1 MGGFNSGRHG
11 GKGTTQGRN
20 TLDVRKLQRDRLL
33 IPGYRFYTS
42 WTRNGQPNGSISVS
56 VNTGS
61 VNLIYRH
68 GGDTGQ
74 DMNYPVLI
82 DWTPCNYGGK
92 RAWWKC
98 PCCGRRVAV
107 LYSGKMFACR
117 RCHGLDYESTRSSEE
132 SQAFARADKVR
143 KRLGWV
149 AGIAHPIGDRPKGMH
164 QQTYGRWLTTYNNLA
179 MQAIGASS
187 ASLDKMMGRL
197 HQIDRAADKYDD

>member
-1 MGGFNSGRHG
+1 MGGSNSGRHG
-11 GKGTTQGRN
+11 GKSTTRGRN
-20 TLDVRKLQRDRLL
+20 TLDVRKWQRDRLL
-33 IPGYRFYTS
+33 IPGYRFDTS
-42 WTRNGQPNGSISVS
+42 WTRNGQPNGSISVM

-117 RCHGLDYESTRSSEE
+117 HCHRLDYESTRTAPDSKPYE
-132 SQAFARADKVR
+132 RADNVR
-143 KRLGWV
+143 RRLGWV
-149 AGIAHPIGDRPKGMH
+149 AGIAHPPGDRPKGMH
-164 QQTYGRWLTTYNNLA
+164 RQTYWRWLTVYDDLA
-179 MQAIGASS
+179 MRAIGASR
-187 ASLDKMMGRL
+187 AILDKMVGRL
-197 HQIDRAADKYDD
+197 HKINPRADKYET

>member
-1 MGGFNSGRHG
+1 M
-11 GKGTTQGRN
+11 
-20 TLDVRKLQRDRLL
+20 
-33 IPGYRFYTS
+33 
-42 WTRNGQPNGSISVS
+42 

-74 DMNYPVLI
+74 EMNYPVLI

-117 RCHGLDYESTRSSEE
+117 HCHRLDYESTRTAPDSKPYE
-132 SQAFARADKVR
+132 RADNVR
-143 KRLGWV
+143 RRLGWCAGV
-149 AGIAHPIGDRPKGMH
+149 ANPQGDKPKGMH
-164 QQTYGRWLTTYNNLA
+164 WTTFER
-179 MQAIGASS
+179 Q
-187 ASLDKMMGRL
+187 LDKLNQHCADAYGSTDRL
-197 HQIDRAADKYDD
+197 VTRLRGKMNKIGL

>member
-1 MGGFNSGRHG
+1 MGGSNSGRHG
-11 GKGTTQGRN
+11 SNGTTQGRS
-20 TLDVRKLQRDRLL
+20 TLDVRKLKRDGVL
-33 IPGYRFYTS
+33 IPGYRFVSS
-42 WTRNGQPNGSISVS
+42 WTRNGQPNGSISVM

-117 RCHGLDYESTRSSEE
+117 HCHRLDYESTRTAPDSKPYE
-132 SQAFARADKVR
+132 RADNLR
-143 KRLGWV
+143 RRLGWCAGV
-149 AGIAHPIGDRPKGMH
+149 ANPQGDKPKGMH
-164 QQTYGRWLTTYNNLA
+164 WKTYGRLLNQLNGHSIAA
-179 MQAIGASS
+179 MQSTDN
-187 ASLDKMMGRL
+187 LLKRLTGRL
-197 HQIDRAADKYDD
+197 NGIAA

>member
-1 MGGFNSGRHG
+1 M
-11 GKGTTQGRN
+11 
-20 TLDVRKLQRDRLL
+20 
-33 IPGYRFYTS
+33 
-42 WTRNGQPNGSISVS
+42 

-117 RCHGLDYESTRSSEE
+117 HCHRLDYESTRTAPDSKPYE
-132 SQAFARADKVR
+132 RADNVR
-143 KRLGWV
+143 RRLGWV
-149 AGIAHPIGDRPKGMH
+149 AGIAHPPGDRPKGMH
-164 QQTYGRWLTTYNNLA
+164 RQTYWRWLTVYDDLA
-179 MQAIGASS
+179 MRAIGASR
-187 ASLDKMMGRL
+187 AILDKMVGRL
-197 HQIDRAADKYDD
+197 HKINPRADKYET